1 MNITEQAELPN
12 SSMKVR
18 KKKKP
23 FKSGLMINTVK
34 GVITH
39 PILNTPA
46 YTFYEDDSY
55 VDCRRCIVVPPE
67 EVTTT

>member
-1 MNITEQAELPN
+1 
-12 SSMKVR
+12 MKVR

-34 GVITH
+34 GVIDH
-39 PILNTPA
+39 PILNIPA
-46 YTFYEDDSY
+46 FTFHEDDSY
-55 VDCRRCIVVPPE
+55 VECRRCIVVSPD

>member
-1 MNITEQAELPN
+1 
-12 SSMKVR
+12 MKVR

-23 FKSGLMINTVK
+23 FKSGLMINAVK
-34 GVITH
+34 GLINH

-55 VDCRRCIVVPPE
+55 VECRRCIVVE
-67 EVTTT
+67 E

>member
-1 MNITEQAELPN
+1 
-12 SSMKVR
+12 MKVR

-34 GVITH
+34 GVINH
-39 PILNTPA
+39 PILNIPA

-55 VDCRRCIVVPPE
+55 VECRRCIVVE
-67 EVTTT
+67 E